1 MPSTGRKAVGAILL
15 SFLVCCSFRMA
26 SGFKDWYFGVDKVPD
41 FRMMAVKPVA
51 SVRDPVLYTCS
62 AAVSD
67 VGKLAI
73 RFLINFRNLTEF
85 CADALKCRVP
95 PITRS
100 RKNVVRGPLIIYD
113 SQLEFSS
120 TVPVEGTVSCAFE
133 SSTGDVLA
141 NLYGFFN
148 ISWQITPK
156 GKDIGQLCSAQQG
169 CRWEESHC
177 EASNHVNCS
186 SCQTGMGF
194 DRFYHLC
201 FDPRQIG
208 QSCVFQH
215 QCQQSDRLS
224 LCLQRKCE
232 CKARHSKQPEGCW
245 PVVELGYLCGP
256 RTICGTTHAECKDHA
271 CRCGKEHKPEN
282 GTCTVDVRIE
292 VTDVLVIVMSTMIV
306 FAAFTSLICIL
317 LRDKLP
323 EDEDANRSR
332 YSLNSIR

>member
-1 MPSTGRKAVGAILL
+1 MRRRGALCNTQNFLGILGTSSSHFLSLAIYARVRAFRQQLFAQARNWQSTHSMPSTGRKAVGAILL

-26 SGFKDWYFGVDKVPD
+26 SGFKDWYFGVDK
-41 FRMMAVKPVA
+41 
-51 SVRDPVLYTCS
+51 
-62 AAVSD
+62 
-67 VGKLAI
+67 
-73 RFLINFRNLTEF
+73 
-85 CADALKCRVP
+85 
-95 PITRS
+95 
-100 RKNVVRGPLIIYD
+100 
-113 SQLEFSS
+113 LEFSS